1 MLRFENKRG
10 VRLCTGV
17 TRRDFLRAGSLAIGL
32 SLTELARLEQLGA
45 APTSSDKACIQLF
58 LLGGPS
64 QLDTWDLKPEAPA
77 EIRGPFRPIATT
89 VPGIQICEHF
99 PRMAR
104 LADRYAI
111 CRSVHHEEAP
121 IHETGQQLLQTGYL
135 ARNGIEHPHYG
146 AVMNRLRPA
155 ERGIPSWV
163 VLPGPIGNTG
173 VNVTHGQTAG
183 FLGQSHEA
191 FVPPSGLFSSDVLVT
206 NSHSRFGLDPARLE
220 CREALLEAADAAQ
233 QLVDQAEKSQG
244 FDVFAEPSLDALF
257 NRKAKEA
264 YDMAAEPESVRT
276 RYGWNTFGQ
285 SCLLARRLVERGV
298 RLVTVNMF
306 ETVFNRITWDCH
318 ANGGDLNTTL
328 EDYKETLCPML
339 DVAYTALLEDL
350 QERGL
355 LDSTLVLAMGE
366 FGRTP
371 RINPR
376 NGREHW
382 PGVWSILMAGAGVRG
397 GRIVGSSNKH
407 GEEPKDRPIH
417 ASEIAATVYQAL
429 DIDLATRLT
438 GPDGRLMPLTEA
450 KPILEL
456 F

>member
-10 VRLCTGV
+10 VRLCTGA
-17 TRRDFLRAGSLAIGL
+17 TRRDFLRAGGLALGL
-32 SLTELARLEQLGA
+32 SLTELASLQQLGA
-45 APTSSDKACIQLF
+45 APKSSEKACIQLF

-77 EIRGPFRPIATT
+77 EIRGSFRPIATN
-89 VPGIQICEHF
+89 VPGIEICEHF
-99 PRMAR
+99 PLMAR
-104 LADRYAI
+104 MADRYAI
-111 CRSVHHEEAP
+111 LRSVHHQEAP

-135 ARNGIEHPHYG
+135 SRNGVEHPHYG
-146 AVMNRLRPA
+146 AVLAQMRPA
-155 ERGIPSWV
+155 ERGVPSWV
-163 VLPGPIGNTG
+163 VLPGPVGNTG
-173 VNVTHGQTAG
+173 VNVSHGQSPG
-183 FLGQSHEA
+183 FLGQDHEA
-191 FVPPSGLFSSDVLVT
+191 FFPPSHFFGSDIKVA
-206 NSHSRFGLDPARLE
+206 NSNFRFGLDPARLE
-220 CREALLEAADAAQ
+220 CREALVDAVDAVEQ
-233 QLVDQAEKSQG
+233 IIDQANQTQNFGAATEQ
-244 FDVFAEPSLDALF
+244 SLSRLF
-257 NRKAKEA
+257 QPKAKEA
-264 YDMAAEPESVRT
+264 FDLSAEPDSVRG

-328 EDYKETLCPML
+328 DDYKETLCPML
-339 DVAYTALLEDL
+339 DAAYAALLDDL
-350 QERGL
+350 QERSL

-371 RINPR
+371 RINAR

-382 PGVWSILMAGAGVRG
+382 PGVWSILMAGGSIRG
-397 GRIVGSSNKH
+397 GQVIGSSNKY

-417 ASEIAATVYQAL
+417 PSEIAATVYRAL
-429 DIDLATRLT
+429 DIDLSTRLPA
-438 GPDGRLMPLTEA
+438 PDGRLMPLIEA